1 MPHDD
6 ATLPESV
13 AAELVRAGF
22 SVEKVAHE
30 TLLASLSHK
39 HPRARVLGLR
49 GLERQGIITGPLLVA
64 ALNDADVEVVREA
77 LNLAAR
83 TCPSDAALDVAIIQS
98 LDSDDALV
106 TEAAVFALGER
117 GVHDALDALKQIT
130 SEHDDAR
137 CREAGVVAL
146 AQIGSD
152 GGREVIVA
160 ALADKPTVR
169 RRAVVALSSF
179 EGDDI
184 EAALDRAAED
194 RDWQVRSA
202 VEQLRRDLD

>member
-6 ATLPESV
+6 ATLPESI
-13 AAELVRAGF
+13 AAELVGAGF
-22 SVEKVAHE
+22 STTPEAREV
-30 TLLASLSHK
+30 LLASLRND
-39 HPRARVLGLR
+39 HPRARILGLR
-49 GLERQGIITGPLLVA
+49 GLERQGQLTGQMLIA
-64 ALNDADVEVVREA
+64 ALSDAHVEVVREA
-77 LNLAAR
+77 LNLASR
-83 TCPSDAALDVAIIQS
+83 TCLNDESLDAAIIPC
-98 LDSDDALV
+98 LHGEDALV

-117 GVHDALDALKQIT
+117 GVQDALEALKQIT
-130 SEHDDAR
+130 AEHEDAR

-152 GGREVIVA
+152 DGRAVILA
-160 ALADKPTVR
+160 ALTDKPTVR

-184 EAALDRAAED
+184 EEALNRAADD

-202 VEQLRRDLD
+202 VEQLRRETD